1 MESAHAAE
9 PAVSHSLRPHGFFAT
24 VGPYHMR
31 SPLDLLTVIGLALG
45 TVAAAVLLAF
55 ALVRWRLAR
64 RIAAALGPGKILL
77 TAPAG
82 VTSIGGASATEP
94 PSAGERPRGRGLLVL
109 LAGGLYFHSWLGDRE
124 LFVAGPSITYIG
136 VPDPGPRTRTSR
148 GPITLR
154 YLNAAA
160 KEDGIAIRVPYAGQ
174 WAEAIRTRLIGRKG

>member
-1 MESAHAAE
+1 MSSA
-9 PAVSHSLRPHGFFAT
+9 
-24 VGPYHMR
+24 
-31 SPLDLLTVIGLALG
+31 LDLLTAIGLILG
-45 TVAAAVLLAF
+45 TLAAAALLAF

-77 TAPAG
+77 TAPAR
-82 VTSIGGASATEP
+82 VASIGATTAVEP
-94 PSAGERPRGRGLLVL
+94 PAAEQPRGRGLLVL
-109 LAGGLYFHSWLGDRE
+109 LAGGLYFHSWFGDRE

-136 VPDPGPRTRTSR
+136 VSDQGSGRRTAS
-148 GPITLR
+148 GPISLR

>member
-1 MESAHAAE
+1 MSSA
-9 PAVSHSLRPHGFFAT
+9 
-24 VGPYHMR
+24 
-31 SPLDLLTVIGLALG
+31 LDLLTAIGLVLG
-45 TVAAAVLLAF
+45 TLAAAALLAF

-77 TAPAG
+77 TAPAR
-82 VTSIGGASATEP
+82 VASIGATPAVE
-94 PSAGERPRGRGLLVL
+94 PSAVSERPRGRGLLVL

-136 VPDPGPRTRTSR
+136 VSDQGSHGRTAR
-148 GPITLR
+148 GPISLR
-154 YLNAAA
+154 FLNAAA

>member
-1 MESAHAAE
+1 
-9 PAVSHSLRPHGFFAT
+9 
-24 VGPYHMR
+24 MR
-31 SPLDLLTVIGLALG
+31 SPLDLLTILGLALG
-45 TVAAAVLLAF
+45 TAAAAALLAF
-55 ALVRWRLAR
+55 ALVRWSLTR

-82 VTSIGGASATEP
+82 VASIGGASGAP
-94 PSAGERPRGRGLLVL
+94 AAGDRPRGRGLLVL

-136 VPDPGPRTRTSR
+136 VPDPGPRARTSR

>member
-1 MESAHAAE
+1 MS
-9 PAVSHSLRPHGFFAT
+9 
-24 VGPYHMR
+24 
-31 SPLDLLTVIGLALG
+31 SPRDLLTVFGLALG
-45 TVAAAVLLAF
+45 TVAAAALLAF
-55 ALVRWRLAR
+55 ALVRWRLTR

-82 VTSIGGASATEP
+82 VASIGGVSATP
-94 PSAGERPRGRGLLVL
+94 APTPGERPRGRGLLVL

-136 VPDPGPRTRTSR
+136 VPDPGPRTRTAR